1 MKAMKPTP
9 AYVPDGLVKPT
20 YDDLKNHGTAE
31 NITKKLREQLPNE
44 FEYHREVLLRAR
56 WRQQQCEVMA
66 KDFREVVDND
76 EQSNKK
82 LAQLERT
89 LAEANADVTEALKQL
104 HAVAAA

>member
-1 MKAMKPTP
+1 M
-9 AYVPDGLVKPT
+9 V
-20 YDDLKNHGTAE
+20 
-31 NITKKLREQLPNE
+31 
-44 FEYHREVLLRAR
+44 
-56 WRQQQCEVMA
+56 

>member
-44 FEYHREVLLRAR
+44 FEYHREFYFGRAGVSSSAR
-56 WRQQQCEVMA
+56 SW
-66 KDFREVVDND
+66 
-76 EQSNKK
+76 
-82 LAQLERT
+82 
-89 LAEANADVTEALKQL
+89 
-104 HAVAAA
+104 